1 MKLTT
6 LKPKYL
12 SQVVFGMRC
21 LVSFSAMAVEAK
33 ADSQGALAKP
43 FVTVNG
49 LVQTTARAE
58 LLLREQLGRGATVSN
73 ELRLSVRDTLISLA
87 LMEQQAR
94 SAGLDK
100 DALVQAQVELARQN
114 ILAQVWQQKV
124 LSESPFSEAE
134 FQAEYALQIA
144 L

>member
-1 MKLTT
+1 
-6 LKPKYL
+6 
-12 SQVVFGMRC
+12 
-21 LVSFSAMAVEAK
+21 
-33 ADSQGALAKP
+33 
-43 FVTVNG
+43 
-49 LVQTTARAE
+49 
-58 LLLREQLGRGATVSN
+58 
-73 ELRLSVRDTLISLA
+73 
-87 LMEQQAR
+87 
-94 SAGLDK
+94 LDK